1 MQKPE
6 SMSDFF
12 RDRLAGY
19 DAHMLEEVE
28 GCRAVYEAIPS
39 LLPPGL
45 THLLDL
51 GCGTGLE
58 LEGIFERFPTLNVS
72 GIDLSGPMLTRI
84 REKFPDKEICL
95 IAGDYRRTRLGG
107 PYFEAAVAVE
117 TLHHLTREEKTEL
130 FPRIAGALK
139 PGGVFIDADYML
151 RDKTESDRL
160 LSEAKAARRL
170 YEIPEGEPVH
180 LDIPLTVDEERELL
194 LAAGF
199 AEVTELSS
207 EGSTVLLLAKKP

>member
-6 SMSDFF
+6 PMSDFF
-12 RDRLAGY
+12 RDRLAEY
-19 DAHMLEEVE
+19 DTHMLEEVE
-28 GCRAVYEAIPS
+28 GCRAVYERIPT
-39 LLPPGL
+39 LLPDGL

-58 LEGIFERFPTLNVS
+58 LEGIFARFPSLVVS

-95 IAGDYRRTRLGG
+95 IAGDYRRTKLGMPFFG
-107 PYFEAAVAVE
+107 AAVAVE
-117 TLHHLTREEKTEL
+117 TLHHLTREEKAEL
-130 FPRIAGALK
+130 FPRILGAIR

-151 RDKTESDRL
+151 RDKEEADRL
-160 LSEAKAARRL
+160 LAEAKEARSL
-170 YEIPEGEPVH
+170 HGIPEGEAVH
-180 LDIPLTVDEERELL
+180 LDIPLSAHEERELL

-199 AEVTELSS
+199 SEVTEVFS
-207 EGSTVLLLAKKP
+207 EGNTVILLAKVG

>member
-1 MQKPE
+1 MKKPE
-6 SMSDFF
+6 LMSDFF
-12 RDRLAGY
+12 RDRLEGY
-19 DAHMLEEVE
+19 DDHMMKEVE
-28 GCRAVYEAIPS
+28 GCRAVYEQLPA
-39 LLPPGL
+39 LLPAEL

-58 LEGIFERFPTLNVS
+58 LEGIFARFPSLNVS
-72 GIDLSGPMLTRI
+72 GIDLSGPMLSRI

-95 IAGDYRRTRLGG
+95 IAGDYRRTKLGIPLFG
-107 PYFEAAVAVE
+107 AAVAVE
-117 TLHHLTREEKTEL
+117 TLHHLTREEKAEL
-130 FPRIAGALK
+130 FPRILGALK

-151 RDKTESDRL
+151 RDKKEAERL
-160 LSEAKAARRL
+160 LAEAEEARRL
-170 YEIPEGEPVH
+170 HSIPEGEAVH

-199 AEVTELSS
+199 SEVTEVFS